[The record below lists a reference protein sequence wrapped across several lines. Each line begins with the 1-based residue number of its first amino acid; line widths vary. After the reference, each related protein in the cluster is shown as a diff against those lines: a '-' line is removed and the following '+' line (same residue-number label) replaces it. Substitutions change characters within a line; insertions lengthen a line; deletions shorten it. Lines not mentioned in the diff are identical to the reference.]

1 MKQVITI
8 EPGGIMSGL
17 QVKPGKGLDLTKFG
31 PANVQRA
38 SEICWDDMAQK
49 WFIRLTERHADL
61 VHKLGSD
68 PVVTFVAYAYIVGK
82 AAPDVPHWLDADRD
96 DDDELCG
103 AILFDSYDQAVSVEI
118 EFLDAARLRGLIT

>member
-38 SEICWDDMAQK
+38 SEICWDDNEQR
-49 WFIRLTERHADL
+49 WFVQLTDRHSDL
-61 VHKLGSD
+61 VEHHMID
-68 PVVTFVAYAYIVGK
+68 QHPAVALEDYHLMTGNGK
-82 AAPDVPHWLDADRD
+82 PQVPHSVDLMTGY
-96 DDDELCG
+96 L
-103 AILFDSYDQAVSVEI
+103 LFESYDDAVAVEI
-118 EFLDAARLRGLIT
+118 EFLNAARLKGFIT